1 MCSVETVC
9 RVVRYV
15 RVAWAFFSV
24 RTFARWLGV
33 IGLAVLAAAC
43 TETLDAGHDIAHD
56 PCASHD
62 AGPPACP
69 PMGLLD
75 NLVGYWRLDDGIGST
90 VAYDSSGRNNEGL
103 LHDLDVSTAWVAGRW
118 QGALEIAHTGWVQVA
133 PSPSID
139 AIADRVTLTAW
150 VDLEGT
156 INSTDGWGTALS
168 RQTGTSTDQHYHL
181 SLFMDGRP
189 SLFLITE
196 AGYALIRAANP
207 APKGT
212 WTHLAGVYDGA
223 FARLYVNGQEV
234 ASQSLT
240 GAFSPDS
247 TPLILG
253 GNGNDASGVPTELFP
268 GRLDELMLYARALT
282 APEISEL
289 AAGALFP
296 SPATDAGAD

>member
-1 MCSVETVC
+1 VHC
-9 RVVRYV
+9 VRL
-15 RVAWAFFSV
+15 ASAFLSL
-24 RTFARWLGV
+24 RRFARQLGV
-33 IGLAVLAAAC
+33 IGLAVLSVTC
-43 TETLDAGHDIAHD
+43 TETLDAGHNLAHD
-56 PCASHD
+56 ACASDD
-62 AGPPACP
+62 AAPSACP
-69 PMGLLD
+69 PVGLLD
-75 NLVGYWRLDDGIGST
+75 NLVGYWRLDNGVGST
-90 VAYDSSGRNNEGL
+90 VAHDSSGRNNEGV
-103 LHDLDVSTAWVAGRW
+103 LHDLDPSTAWVAGSS

-139 AIADRVTLTAW
+139 AITDHVTLSAW

-168 RQTGTSTDQHYHL
+168 RQTGTSTDQHYHI

-207 APKGT
+207 APKGV

-240 GAFSPDS
+240 GPFSTDI
-247 TPLILG
+247 TPVILG
-253 GNGNDASGVPTELFP
+253 GNDNDASGVPTELFP
-268 GRLDELMLYARALT
+268 GRIDELMLYARALT
-282 APEISEL
+282 APEVSEL
-289 AAGALFP
+289 AAGVLFP
-296 SPATDAGAD
+296 SRATDAGAD

>member
-1 MCSVETVC
+1 M
-9 RVVRYV
+9 VRCIRLVSAFRSLSSFV
-15 RVAWAFFSV
+15 RQV
-24 RTFARWLGV
+24 GV
-33 IGLAVLAAAC
+33 IGLAVLSVAC
-43 TETLDAGHDIAHD
+43 TETLDAGHNNIAHD
-56 PCASHD
+56 ACASDD

-69 PMGLLD
+69 PVGLLD

-90 VAYDSSGRNNEGL
+90 VAYDSSGRNNEGV
-103 LHDLDVSTAWVAGRW
+103 LHDLDPSTAWIAGRS

-133 PSPSID
+133 ASPSID
-139 AIADRVTLTAW
+139 AITDHVTLSAW
-150 VDLEGT
+150 IDLEGT

-168 RQTGTSTDQHYHL
+168 RQTGTSTDQHYHI

-196 AGYALIRAANP
+196 AGYALIRAATP
-207 APKGT
+207 APKGV

-240 GAFSPDS
+240 GPFSPDI
-247 TPLILG
+247 TPVILG
-253 GNGNDASGVPTELFP
+253 GNDNDASGVPTELFP
-268 GRLDELMLYARALT
+268 GRIDELMLYARALT
-282 APEISEL
+282 APEVSEL

-296 SPATDAGAD
+296 SRATDAGAD